1 MVKQDVV
8 GLVDDYALQLASYLA
23 VERDIGVED
32 DHLQVERIVFG
43 EAPVLLL
50 IDAHEQLGG
59 EDDREPL
66 LHVAVFRIAADC
78 DDGRDDPRLA
88 LAGRHADQTL
98 VLKIIDGG
106 DRYAVLTGVREEVD
120 VYHFYYEVLVPLLP
134 HLNPVL
140 RHFDLHQIELIDEAC
155 LCLQRAMR
163 RLLRLHLLGEFD
175 LLPPLI
181 DL

>member
-88 LAGRHADQTL
+88 LAGRHADELL
-98 VLKIIDGG
+98 VPVVIDGG
-106 DRYAVLTGVREEVD
+106 DGYAVLGVIREEVD
-120 VYHFYYEVLVPLLP
+120 VVHFVCE
-134 HLNPVL
+134 
-140 RHFDLHQIELIDEAC
+140 I
-155 LCLQRAMR
+155 
-163 RLLRLHLLGEFD
+163 
-175 LLPPLI
+175 
-181 DL
+181 